1 MTDALSIGQVAETSG
16 VSVSAIRYYEE
27 RDLVTPTGR
36 VGDKRRFDLPTVD
49 RLTFIKRAQGAGFS
63 LDEIKVLLD
72 DGAGES
78 RTVLLERLESLRQSR
93 AELDRTIAF
102 LEQAVQCGCSNV
114 AQCQEVIE
122 A

>member
-102 LEQAVQCGCSNV
+102 LEQAVQCGCANV

>member
-1 MTDALSIGQVAETSG
+1 MTGSLSIGQLADAEG

-27 RDLVTPTGR
+27 RNLVTPTGR
-36 VGDKRRFDLPTVD
+36 VGDKRRFDQLAVD
-49 RLTFIKRAQGAGFS
+49 RLAFIKRAQVGGFS

-78 RTVLLERLESLRQSR
+78 RELLKERLEALRQSR

-102 LEQAVQCGCSNV
+102 LEQAAHCGCTNV
-114 AQCQEVIE
+114 AQCQRVID